1 MHFWKSVFRPSAF
14 KKMVVRNIAKI
25 SDCSNALS
33 APYIVGVTN
42 IQSGKMATL
51 EVSKAFTFFLP
62 YPFSRC
68 VVECK
73 GGNQKQGYE
82 TSP

>member
-1 MHFWKSVFRPSAF
+1 MDFWNNVGRPTAYK

-51 EVSKAFTFFLP
+51 EVSKAFTFFSALSI
-62 YPFSRC
+62 FQMCSR
-68 VVECK
+68 VQ
-73 GGNQKQGYE
+73 GGKPE
-82 TSP
+82 TRL

>member
-25 SDCSNALS
+25 SDCSPT
-33 APYIVGVTN
+33 PYIVGVTN